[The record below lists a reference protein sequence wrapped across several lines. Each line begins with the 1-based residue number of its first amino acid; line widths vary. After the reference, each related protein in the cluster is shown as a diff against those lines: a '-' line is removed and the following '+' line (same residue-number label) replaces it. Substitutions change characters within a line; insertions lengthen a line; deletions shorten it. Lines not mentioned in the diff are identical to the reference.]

1 MRASLPVELGAPPK
15 VIHRTVS
22 APPPGGHAELD
33 LARAYL
39 VFVHRR
45 YRRSIPM
52 CKTEADESKFTQ
64 DTSLVVQAYA
74 ILVGG
79 HHLSLGES
87 VS

>member
-1 MRASLPVELGAPPK
+1 M
-15 VIHRTVS
+15 IHRTVS

-33 LARAYL
+33 LAHAYL

-45 YRRSIPM
+45 HRRSIPM
-52 CKTEADESKFTQ
+52 CTTEADESKLTQ
-64 DTSLVVQAYA
+64 DTSLVVQAYV

-79 HHLSLGES
+79 HYLSLRES